1 MSKRPLISVIVL
13 NYNGKEDTQGCV
25 DSVLRSTYKPFE
37 VVIIDNGSTDSSYEY
52 LQARYNRK
60 KSVIIVRS
68 AINLSFTGG
77 CNLGVKH
84 SKGSLVVFLNNDCTV
99 DKDWLG
105 PLVET
110 ILHRNIAL
118 VQPKI
123 LRYDN
128 KKIIDNIGG
137 CYSIFGFGFGNRHN
151 KLDQGQYEGISKTDY
166 VNGTSFMI
174 KKSCFNFLGG
184 FDEWFKHHYEDVD
197 LCLRAQKN
205 SGECYYNSKS
215 VIYHKISQTFQA
227 HIAPDILRYNVRKN
241 RLMVVTNNFEG
252 LERIVRLTI
261 LLMIYIIF
269 ILTDLFSFDKK
280 KATVTIKSIIA
291 CFERYDNIF
300 FHKTF
305 C

>member
-1 MSKRPLISVIVL
+1 MSKRPLISVIIL
-13 NYNGKEDTQGCV
+13 NYNGKEDTQESA
-25 DSVLRSTYKPFE
+25 DSILRSTYRPFE
-37 VVIIDNGSTDSSYEY
+37 VVIVENGSTDSSYEY

-60 KSVIIVRS
+60 TSVRIVRS

-84 SKGSLVVFLNNDCTV
+84 SKGSFVVFLNNDCTV

-110 ILHRNIAL
+110 ILHHNIAL

-128 KKIIDNIGG
+128 KNIIDNIGG
-137 CYSIFGFGFGNRHN
+137 YYSIFGFGFGIGHN
-151 KLDQGQYEGISKTDY
+151 KLDQGQYESVSKTDY

-174 KKSCFNFLGG
+174 KKSYFNFLGG

-197 LCLRAQKN
+197 LCLRAKKN
-205 SGECYYNSKS
+205 GGECYYNSKS

-241 RLMVVTNNFEG
+241 RLMVVINNFVG
-252 LERIVRLTI
+252 LERIVRLTV

-269 ILTDLFSFDKK
+269 ILNDLFSLDKK
-280 KATVTIKSIIA
+280 KTTLTLRSIIA
-291 CFERYDNIF
+291 CFKRYDNIF